1 MQIVEYVNDQNF
13 DVKFLDNHGYIK
25 RHTTYSNFKRGQIKN
40 PYDKTICEI
49 GYLGDGYYKTKIR
62 DNIHTQEYRI
72 WVAMIRRCYDG
83 KRANIYPAYYG
94 KCIVCD
100 DWHNYQIFAKWYSE
114 NFYIIDE
121 RLHIDKDILFPQ
133 SKTYSPETC
142 LLVPQRIN
150 ELFTYRKNNDGVPIG
165 IAKTKTGKFRAEYNT
180 QALGTFSTLIEAF
193 EAYKTIKEKTIKAVA
208 EEYKNIIPGKL
219 YDALIKYEVLIE
231 NDINYTIPNLC

>member
-1 MQIVEYVNDQNF
+1 MQIVEYVNDQDF

-25 RHTTYSNFKRGQIKN
+25 RHTTYSNFKKGQIKN
-40 PYDKTICEI
+40 LYDKTICEI
-49 GYLGDGYYKTKIR
+49 GYLGDGCYKTKIR

-165 IAKTKTGKFRAEYNT
+165 ITKTKAGKFSAEYNT
-180 QALGTFSTLIEAF
+180 QTLGTFSTLTEAF
-193 EAYKTIKEKTIKAVA
+193 EAYKTIKEKTIKKVA

-219 YDALIKYEVLIE
+219 YDALIEYEVLIE
-231 NDINYTIPNLC
+231 NDINYTVPNLC